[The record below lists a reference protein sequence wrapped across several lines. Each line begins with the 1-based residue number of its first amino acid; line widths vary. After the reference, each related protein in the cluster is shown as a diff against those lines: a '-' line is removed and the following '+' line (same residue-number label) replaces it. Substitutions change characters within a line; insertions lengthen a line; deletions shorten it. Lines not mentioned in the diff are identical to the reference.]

1 MILTYKDMIPM
12 ERAHQELSNGVDRI
26 SLDQL
31 VREILRKNDEK
42 KVVNRSFSTLDCEG
56 NSG

>member
-1 MILTYKDMIPM
+1 M
-12 ERAHQELSNGVDRI
+12 ERTHQELSIGVDRI

-31 VREILRKNDEK
+31 LREILRKNDEK
-42 KVVNRSFSTLDCEG
+42 KVVNRSFLTLDCEG